1 LGASLVFCSL
11 LLPAGTT
18 SQEFSTGGD
27 FDQESQAVSLYA
39 AFHFPFH
46 FSKMR
51 SLSLLPPL
59 HAPSRFILIAR
70 QTGQTEQT
78 LFAGRRFF
86 RYNMN
91 IVPPFSLFDH

>member
-59 HAPSRFILIAR
+59 HAPSLSSWSLDK
-70 QTGQTEQT
+70 Q
-78 LFAGRRFF
+78 GRLKKP
-86 RYNMN
+86 YL
-91 IVPPFSLFDH
+91 P